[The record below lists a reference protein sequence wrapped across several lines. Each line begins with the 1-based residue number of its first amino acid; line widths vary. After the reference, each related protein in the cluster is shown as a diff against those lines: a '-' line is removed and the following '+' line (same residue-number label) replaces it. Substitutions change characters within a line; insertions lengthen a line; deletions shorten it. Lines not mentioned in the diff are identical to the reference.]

1 MVVPRIVAYL
11 LDGKFTKTE
20 KTGKVSEKEDHELGR
35 ANVGAKVPLRYEVEM
50 FTR

>member
-20 KTGKVSEKEDHELGR
+20 KTGEVSENEDHELGG
-35 ANVGAKVPLRYEVEM
+35 ANVRAKVPLRHEVEM
-50 FTR
+50 FSR